1 VSHPIPTEVE
11 TRLTDYA
18 VSIELPWPDPRL
30 SPNARVY
37 HFERARAAK
46 ADRKVAWGLT
56 LKALKGWTPPWQ
68 SVALHWD
75 FHPKTRNLPDGD
87 NAQSACKAFRDGIA
101 DALGIDDSKFTT
113 TYSISEPVKGGAVI
127 VTVRS
132 A

>member
-1 VSHPIPTEVE
+1 MGLDVE
-11 TRLTDYA
+11 GAEGLD
-18 VSIELPWPDPRL
+18 
-30 SPNARVY
+30 
-37 HFERARAAK
+37 AA
-46 ADRKVAWGLT
+46 
-56 LKALKGWTPPWQ
+56 
-68 SVALHWD
+68 
-75 FHPKTRNLPDGD
+75 LPDGD